1 MSLWSWPLG
10 RGVIS
15 TNEAVGNLRV
25 LGFAFGEDFDGGE
38 GGGGAAFDTHFL
50 EADAEV
56 LFGGFF
62 AHVEDGGDVAVAFA
76 LRDPEEDFGFA
87 GGEAEGGLEGF
98 VGGEV
103 GVEGG
108 IGGFVESVA
117 DGGGFGESGLYSG
130 EEVVADDGFGEV
142 VVGAEVHAGADVRAV
157 AFGGQEDEG
166 GGGEGVFDAQGL
178 DDAIAVEFGHHDVAE
193 NEVWLFPV
201 GDFDADEAIFG
212 CAGVVAFEF
221 KHEGDVAAHGGLI
234 FDDEDF

>member
-1 MSLWSWPLG
+1 MGACP
-10 RGVIS
+10 
-15 TNEAVGNLRV
+15 T

-38 GGGGAAFDTHFL
+38 GGGGAAFDAHFL

-76 LRDPEEDFGFA
+76 LCDPEEDFGFA
-87 GGEAEGGLEGF
+87 RGEAEGGLEGF

-103 GVEGG
+103 GIKGGVGG
-108 IGGFVESVA
+108 IVEAATNS
-117 DGGGFGESGLYSG
+117 GGFGESGLHGG

-142 VVGAEVHAGADVRAV
+142 VVGAEVHAGADVGAV
-157 AFGGQEDEG
+157 AFGGEEDEG
-166 GGGEGVFDAQGL
+166 GGGEGVFAAQGL
-178 DDAIAVEFGHHDVAE
+178 DDAVAVEFGHHDVAE
-193 NEVWLFPV
+193 DEVWLFPV

-212 CAGVVAFEF
+212 GAGVVTFEF
-221 KHEGDVAAHGGLI
+221 KHEGDVAAHGGLV